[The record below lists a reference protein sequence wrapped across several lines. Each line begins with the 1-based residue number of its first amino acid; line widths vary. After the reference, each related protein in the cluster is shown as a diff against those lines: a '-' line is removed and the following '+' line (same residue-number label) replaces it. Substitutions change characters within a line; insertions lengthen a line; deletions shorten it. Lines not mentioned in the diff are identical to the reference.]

1 MLGLAPRLRRAVLA
15 RGCLRHARLRRD
27 RGSGRDAAAATH
39 TAAIHARVFRP
50 TVEDALAFI
59 ADYEGARG
67 GLDAN
72 MRRAG
77 LAAAVYAVAYTARCE
92 HALVASG
99 TRRLITEARAALP
112 RFASEFLT

>member
-1 MLGLAPRLRRAVLA
+1 MLGLAPRLRRAVPIL
-15 RGCLRHARLRRD
+15 L
-27 RGSGRDAAAATH
+27 
-39 TAAIHARVFRP
+39 
-50 TVEDALAFI
+50 
-59 ADYEGARG
+59 EGG

-92 HALVASG
+92 HALVVPG
-99 TRRLITEARAALP
+99 TRRLVTEARAALP